1 MCFPKSSSKSTNK
14 QKTSTSALY
23 SSTTVTGSISELQ
36 MQSTNVSSPPRNARQ
51 ALTRTGGPQEAN
63 SHSRHFINGYEDDGF
78 VVDDDED
85 DEYGPPPDVPD
96 DFGFMPVREG
106 GRSGATMR
114 GSNRVGR
121 PIRGDPELARLSEYE
136 KDVLNRFMVD
146 AKRLRAKI
154 MRRQGWERVESVL
167 EDRQMRTIGIR
178 LPTGMF
184 ICPIVIFPI
193 ANLENF

>member
-1 MCFPKSSSKSTNK
+1 MCFPKDSSKSTKK
-14 QKTSTSALY
+14 QKTSASTSY

-51 ALTRTGGPQEAN
+51 ALTRMRGQQEAN

-85 DEYGPPPDVPD
+85 DEYGPPDVPD
-96 DFGFMPVREG
+96 DFGFMPVRDR
-106 GRSGATMR
+106 GRSGATMG

-121 PIRGDPELARLSEYE
+121 PIREDPELARLSEYE
-136 KDVLNRFMVD
+136 KDVLNRFMED

-154 MRRQGWERVESVL
+154 MRRQGWERVGSVL
-167 EDRQMRTIGIR
+167 EDRQMRTIGIK
-178 LPTGMF
+178 LPTGKF
-184 ICPIVIFPI
+184 NAP
-193 ANLENF
+193 